1 MSAARSLTLLLGTGP
16 SEGATVAAL
25 RLADEAA
32 ARGHRVAVFAY
43 GAATAVSAT
52 GTVTAGAVEAL
63 VRRGVH
69 GGLVSWVA
77 DADVV
82 AARAATQVPGAV
94 HGDRSDLWR
103 LVREADVVL
112 GVSS

>member
-1 MSAARSLTLLLGTGP
+1 MAVSSPRSLTLVLGSGP
-16 SEGATVAAL
+16 SQGATVAAL

-43 GAATAVSAT
+43 GGGTNVSARGAATAAP
-52 GTVTAGAVEAL
+52 VEAL

-69 GGLVSWVA
+69 GGLVSWVVEA
-77 DADVV
+77 DA
-82 AARAATQVPGAV
+82 ATTQVPGVV

-112 GVSS
+112 GVSQ